1 MAKGEI
7 RWHDG
12 KVLGAIKDATED
24 LIEAI
29 AYAIEAQTKVN
40 INQTPSAG
48 HTGLI
53 DTGFYL
59 NSVYVVTPRGDS
71 YGQTDDSG
79 SYKNREG
86 QMVERRIAGKMDM
99 PSDAAA
105 VVVIGAEYAI
115 YLEID
120 HAPLY
125 RAAEQVIGSA
135 GELIEKI

>member
-1 MAKGEI
+1 MAAKI
-7 RWHDG
+7 VWHDG
-12 KVLGAIKDATED
+12 QVMAAINDATED
-24 LIEAI
+24 FIEAI
-29 AYAIEAQTKVN
+29 AYQIEAVTKKN
-40 INQTPSAG
+40 ISETPSAG

-79 SYKNREG
+79 TYKNRQGKE
-86 QMVERRIAGKMDM
+86 VERRIAGKMGL

-125 RAAEQVIGSA
+125 RAAEQVIGNA
-135 GELIEKI
+135 GKLIEKI

>member
-1 MAKGEI
+1 MTESRI
-7 RWHDG
+7 VWHDG
-12 KVLGAIKDATED
+12 RVLGVINNAVED
-24 LIEAI
+24 LVEKLAYQIEA
-29 AYAIEAQTKVN
+29 ATKQN
-40 INQTPSAG
+40 IVGTPSAG

-59 NSVYVVTPRGDS
+59 NSVYVVTPKGDS
-71 YGQTDDSG
+71 YGQTDKSG

-86 QMVERRIAGKMDM
+86 KEVERQMAGKMGL

-115 YLEID
+115 YLETD

-135 GELIEKI
+135 GELIKKI

>member
-1 MAKGEI
+1 MTESRIVWHTGE
-7 RWHDG
+7 
-12 KVLGAIKDATED
+12 VLGRIDAAVED
-24 LIEAI
+24 LVEKL
-29 AYAIEAQTKVN
+29 AYAVESQTKLN

-59 NSVYVVTPRGDS
+59 NSVYVVTPKGDS

-86 QMVERRIAGKMDM
+86 QMVERRIAGKMGL

-105 VVVIGAEYAI
+105 VVVVGAEYAI

-135 GELIEKI
+135 GELVKKI